1 MFYIIITIVTIFTIW
16 IGWELYRAPNM
27 EDENTT
33 FIDDPT
39 TTCWHD
45 DDENKN
51 HTEGDF

>member
-1 MFYIIITIVTIFTIW
+1 MFYFIITFAVVFTAW

-45 DDENKN
+45 DD
-51 HTEGDF
+51 HHPDQPL

>member
-1 MFYIIITIVTIFTIW
+1 MLSFLILFIFIF
-16 IGWELYRAPNM
+16 IGWLCYIALIQIPS
-27 EDENTT
+27 DDDV
-33 FIDDPT
+33 IDDPT